1 MLSVR
6 NFVIRISF
14 AGIGPLLGYITD
26 HINLTSAFILAGAI
40 YLISALIIVFPW
52 LKLTGS

>member
-26 HINLTSAFILAGAI
+26 HINLTSAFVLAGAI
-40 YLISALIIVFPW
+40 YLVVALIIVWPW
-52 LKLTGS
+52 LKLNKS